1 MPKQPTFDRAQAFLA
16 NILRLTLVIAIAIGV
31 LNQRWLLVFST
42 SLVLVLTYLPYFI
55 ERRYKIYLPIE
66 FESVIILFIY
76 ASLFLGEI
84 RSYYAKFWWWDIVL
98 HTSSSIAIGFA
109 GFLILYVLYYKY
121 RIDSK
126 PIWLVVFAFC
136 FGLAIGSLWEIFE
149 FSMDHL
155 VGTSMQ
161 KSGLRDT
168 MADLIVDAIGS
179 GLTSFIGYF
188 YLQGRKAPVFGR
200 LLKNFKAENP
210 EYFKEG

>member
-126 PIWLVVFAFC
+126 PIWLVIFAFC

-155 VGTSMQ
+155 AGTSMQ

-179 GLTSFIGYF
+179 GLTSSIGYF
-188 YLQGRKAPVFGR
+188 YLQGRKAPVFSR

-210 EYFKEG
+210 EYFKT